1 MRELVVIAAF
11 MMLVVGCVKKE
22 SEDTIKG
29 SQDFSGVE
37 FPITVHVFET
47 KSEMHKHLRE
57 NKIERRKVQG
67 KASWLVAAD
76 MSVLYECD
84 IYVVKPKG
92 VNDNNKLET
101 WGHELAHCVYGTYH
115 PE

>member
-1 MRELVVIAAF
+1 MRELIVIAAF

-29 SQDFSGVE
+29 TQDFSGVE

-47 KSEMHKHLRE
+47 RNEMREYLRDNQDE
-57 NKIERRKVQG
+57 ERRIEG
-67 KASWLVAAD
+67 KAYWFISPDA
-76 MSVLYECD
+76 SVLYGCD

-92 VNDNNKLET
+92 VNDNNNLET